1 MPEPIHKT
9 FENTELEQ
17 MLTEMAA
24 YYQVRVR
31 FLNDEPRHLRL
42 YYEWNSN
49 DNLADI
55 VRTLDQFEHVSITLA
70 DETITVR

>member
-17 MLTEMAA
+17 MLTEMAT